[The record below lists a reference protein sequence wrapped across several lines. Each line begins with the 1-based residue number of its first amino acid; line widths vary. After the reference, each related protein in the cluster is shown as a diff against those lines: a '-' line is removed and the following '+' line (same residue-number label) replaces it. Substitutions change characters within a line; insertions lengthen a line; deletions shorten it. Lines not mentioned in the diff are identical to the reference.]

1 MNKLY
6 FRGDVARL
14 RPARGQSLS
23 ESDRGNGCDRGRV
36 QNLLLSAPSDEP
48 LAFRQFSYGE
58 SLEDIFYHISVDL
71 HLRSDFT
78 NSRQLYLQEYT
89 FRINVWF
96 TSVIVL
102 LSIRR
107 YCLYVSNSKSR
118 RTAKSD
124 SITLTRNDAAE
135 IHTIRFIFEHLQS
148 DFSTLRNPTELEIL
162 SKHAHSSR
170 RVVYGFLCIA
180 CGSFAYVHLIIA
192 GPLILDVLVP
202 MNEPRDNGLQSFGF
216 FVSTDNKNIYWVACI
231 FLLSAMTGVITIIC
245 SESTLFVISQYCC
258 GLFEI
263 ANYRFTNMI
272 YETVHKPD
280 NPRQR
285 YFMRASMR
293 EAVEIHTKAINFVR
307 IFGYDARLPYL
318 IAIVVVVV
326 SMSLNLYRSILAMT
340 EKDDMKNMCN
350 ALIIGIIHVVAVF
363 MGNYIGQEVIDNSV
377 AIFHDIYNSL
387 WYYCPV
393 KMQKMVLL
401 IMQRSIS
408 GSMLDFSGL
417 FCPSNKGFATM
428 MSSSFSYF
436 TTICSLKGNV

>member
-71 HLRSDFT
+71 HLRS
-78 NSRQLYLQEYT
+78 
-89 FRINVWF
+89 
-96 TSVIVL
+96 
-102 LSIRR
+102 
-107 YCLYVSNSKSR
+107 
-118 RTAKSD
+118 
-124 SITLTRNDAAE
+124 
-135 IHTIRFIFEHLQS
+135 
-148 DFSTLRNPTELEIL
+148 
-162 SKHAHSSR
+162 
-170 RVVYGFLCIA
+170 GIA

>member
-1 MNKLY
+1 MSH
-6 FRGDVARL
+6 D
-14 RPARGQSLS
+14 
-23 ESDRGNGCDRGRV
+23 CDRLAASRCPRAIAAMGAIEEEYKIYCFLLRLMSLWPFDNSLTAKAWRIFFTISPLTCIYV
-36 QNLLLSAPSDEP
+36 QISLIPANFTFRNILFALTFGLPLLL
-48 LAFRQFSYGE
+48 FSCRYVG
-58 SLEDIFYHISVDL
+58 IV
-71 HLRSDFT
+71 
-78 NSRQLYLQEYT
+78 YT
-89 FRINVWF
+89 FP
-96 TSVIVL
+96 
-102 LSIRR
+102 
-107 YCLYVSNSKSR
+107 
-118 RTAKSD
+118 
-124 SITLTRNDAAE
+124 
-135 IHTIRFIFEHLQS
+135 TIRFIFEHLQS